1 MLKKIKSF
9 FVSSYAKNILNSRK
23 NLIVVTK
30 NNETKDV
37 NRAFLDFFGFSSLKD
52 FKKKHKCICE
62 LFVKE
67 NGYLYGENWIDELL
81 NNPQKQYKI
90 KIKKNNKEYIF
101 KVEAVQFNNKVIIT
115 LTDITQLI
123 KQEEEFK
130 EVNELLKQYK
140 KAVDELLIVSK
151 TDPKGIITYV
161 NKNFCY
167 ISGYSKDELI
177 GKPHNIV
184 RHPDM
189 PKEAFKDMWD
199 TIKRGEIWRGFIKN
213 RKKDGGFYWVDSGIM
228 PIKNSKGEI
237 VEYIALRTDI
247 TFLIEARRKAQE
259 AEKAKGMFL
268 ANMSHEIRT
277 PLNAILG
284 FTQLLEKKENLD
296 KDVQKYIRIINSSA
310 NTLLKVINDIL
321 DISKIEAGDI
331 SIEEIEF
338 NPNKVFNDIAALFL
352 GKTKEKEIDYEIDI
366 DKLPECI
373 KSDEHRLKQVL
384 ANLIG
389 NAVKF
394 TPQKGKIV
402 LSIKILKEDNEKVT
416 LKFSVK
422 DNGIGIPKDKQK
434 DIFKAFS
441 QADGSVIRKFGGT
454 GLGLTISSKIVQK
467 LGGEIE
473 VDSEEG
479 KGSEFYFTLEF
490 KKCAGIKNSESKEN
504 KNISYKAKILVAE
517 DDAFNQEL
525 IKEILNEWNIDFTIV
540 SNGKEAVEKVKN
552 NKYDFIFLDIN
563 MPEMNGV
570 EAVKNIKKLTDVP
583 VIAMTANAFREDI
596 KSYFEAGFD
605 DYVSKPIKLKELEKV
620 FDKYAKKDFKK
631 ESYISSIQENLKL
644 NKDILNRLI
653 KVYLSTVK
661 EDLNNMEQAIKEEDF
676 EKIRQYSHK
685 IKGSS
690 LNLRIEEIAKLA
702 EEMEEASKKEV
713 KIFYKDKLEEI
724 RKIISEME
732 KENENNSI

>member
-1 MLKKIKSF
+1 VLKKIKRF
-9 FVSSYAKNILNSRK
+9 FISNYAKNILNSRK
-23 NLIVVTK
+23 NLIIVTK
-30 NNETKDV
+30 NKETKDV
-37 NRAFLDFFGFSSLKD
+37 NKAFLDFFGFKSLKE

-67 NGYLYGENWIDELL
+67 NGYLAGEEWIDKLL
-81 NNPQKQYKI
+81 NNPDIQYKI
-90 KIKKNNKEYIF
+90 KIIKNNQEYIF
-101 KVEAVQFNNKVIIT
+101 KVEAVKFTGKVIVT

-123 KQEEEFK
+123 KQEEELK
-130 EVNELLKQYK
+130 EVNKLLSQYK
-140 KAVDELLIVSK
+140 RAVDEFLIVSK
-151 TDPKGIITYV
+151 TDTKGIITYV
-161 NKNFCY
+161 NKSFCN
-167 ISGYSKDELI
+167 ISGYSEDELI

-237 VEYIALRTDI
+237 VEYIALRNDI
-247 TFLIEARRKAQE
+247 TLLIEAKKKAQE
-259 AEKAKGMFL
+259 AEKAKGIFL

-284 FTQLLEKKENLD
+284 FTQLLETKEDLD

-321 DISKIEAGDI
+321 DISKIESGDI

-352 GKTKEKEIDYEIDI
+352 AKTKEKNINYKINI

-373 KSDEHRLKQVL
+373 KSDEHRLKQVI
-384 ANLIG
+384 ANLLG
-389 NAVKF
+389 NAIKF
-394 TPQKGKIV
+394 TPENGEIV
-402 LSIKILKEDNEKVT
+402 LSVTNIEDNEKIK

-434 DIFKAFS
+434 EIFKAFS
-441 QADGSVIRKFGGT
+441 QADGSIIRKFGGT

-467 LGGEIE
+467 LGGEIK
-473 VDSEEG
+473 VKSEEG

-490 KKCAGIKNSESKEN
+490 EKCNKTDEEIKKED
-504 KNISYKAKILVAE
+504 KNIAYKAKILIAE
-517 DDAFNQEL
+517 DDIFNQEL
-525 IKEILNEWNIDFTIV
+525 IKAILGEWDIDFTIV
-540 SNGKEAVEKVKN
+540 SNGKEAVENVKN
-552 NKYDFIFLDIN
+552 NEYDFIFLDIN

-570 EAVKNIKKLTDVP
+570 DAVKEIKKLTTDIP
-583 VIAMTANAFREDI
+583 VIAMTANAFREDVE
-596 KSYFEAGFD
+596 SYFKAGFD
-605 DYVSKPIKLKELEKV
+605 DYISKPIKLEELQRV
-620 FDKYAKKDFKK
+620 FNKYSQRKIKKDNYMTSLQKK
-631 ESYISSIQENLKL
+631 LKL
-644 NKDILNRLI
+644 DKSILKNLLE
-653 KVYLSTVK
+653 VYFTTVK
-661 EDLNNMEQAIKEEDF
+661 EDL
-676 EKIRQYSHK
+676 EKLENFINDKNFNEMANFAHK

-690 LNLRIEEIAKLA
+690 LNLRVDGIAKIAYEIEES
-702 EEMEEASKKEV
+702 SKKRVE
-713 KIFYKDKLEEI
+713 IDYKEKLKTLKKLINEI
-724 RKIISEME
+724 E
-732 KENENNSI
+732 KETI